1 MSSAM
6 GPVTARATERPA
18 GSSWWLIL
26 RKEIVD
32 LWLGGRL
39 MLLLVLFTVLMS
51 VTSVMRELESQASLI
66 PPVEMVFLTVLS
78 AISFGVLLCLVVGA
92 DSISGDRERGTFEP
106 LLLSPVSR
114 RQIVFA
120 KFLAAVSP
128 WPAAFALSI
137 PYAVVLGQGDK
148 MLGPGLLWTFALGTL
163 LAMAFAAFGVL
174 VSMWSRSNR
183 TSLFVCLLV
192 YLLFLLPTQ
201 LPGEA
206 QKGPLGYT
214 IQQLDPLQ
222 ATSEFL
228 EKFIVNNQPPQ
239 ARFTYLVASIIWTV
253 VTVGSLFIYAAPRVQ
268 LEGGAPRFARAPR
281 RAIPAGV
288 GALLAFGLLLTVL
301 LGQPLAASAA
311 TFPILAE
318 TPSIEI
324 EIDKDNAV
332 MNVGDEIEFT
342 TTVTNA
348 DDVETPG
355 MVVAMNIINLRKGD
369 PVDPEDW
376 SPERTQMLDPLAP
389 GESAEQDWTVETVL
403 DGEYMVYLTAIVKP
417 GTPEETTLP
426 ITSPGIHL
434 TVAAF
439 QDTNP
444 GGVLPVAL
452 GMPIGLIVVAFLL
465 RRYWRR
471 DRGRPSESPAAA

>member
-6 GPVTARATERPA
+6 DSVTAERPVS
-18 GSSWWLIL
+18 SSWWLIL

-51 VTSVMRELESQASLI
+51 ITSVMRELESQASLI

-128 WPAAFALSI
+128 WPAAFVLSI
-137 PYAVVLGQGDK
+137 PYAVVLGQGDE
-148 MLGPGLLWTFALGTL
+148 MLVPGLLWTFALGTL

-239 ARFTYLVASIIWTV
+239 ARFTYLLTSILWTA
-253 VTVGSLFIYAAPRVQ
+253 VTVGLLFIYAAPRVQ
-268 LEGGAPRFARAPR
+268 LEGGAPRLGRVR
-281 RAIPAGV
+281 RVAPAGV
-288 GALLAFGLLLTVL
+288 GALISASLLAAI
-301 LGQPLAASAA
+301 LGTPLAASAA
-311 TFPILAE
+311 GYPALAE
-318 TPSIEI
+318 TPAIEV
-324 EIDKDNAV
+324 EIDTDTAV

-348 DDVETPG
+348 DDIETPG

-376 SPERTQMLDPLAP
+376 SPERTQSVDPLAP
-389 GESAEQDWTVETVL
+389 GESAEQDWSVEAIL

-417 GTPEETTLP
+417 GTPDETTLP

-439 QDTNP
+439 QETNP

-471 DRGRPSESPAAA
+471 DRARASESPAAA